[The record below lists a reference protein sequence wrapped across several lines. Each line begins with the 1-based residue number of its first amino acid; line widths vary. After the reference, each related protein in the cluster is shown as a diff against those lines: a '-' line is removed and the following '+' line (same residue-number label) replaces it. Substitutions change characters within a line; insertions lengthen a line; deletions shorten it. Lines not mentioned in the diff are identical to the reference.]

1 VSKARQTFERR
12 QLGLTLRRLREAAGK
27 SQQAAAEWIGKA
39 RSQLVEM
46 EDGRGT
52 LAADKLETLLDF
64 YGVGGEERTTVLE
77 LGALAR
83 ARQKRRAYTDLLP
96 GSFQRFADLEGSAT
110 EINCYEF
117 GIIPG
122 LLQSLGYVRA
132 TIDDGHGIWWQPSRA
147 ELEERISFRLDRQE
161 KTFGSAERKTFRFVI
176 TEDALTGAVGGRDV
190 MREQRRHILKLLESN
205 DDLTVQVLPSNTY
218 GNPARGA
225 GLTILLFG
233 DKGPPVGF
241 STVVFGPSTYFD
253 QESDTAALLRGFHR
267 LQELALDPDESVR
280 LIRRID
286 EEADHA

>member
-39 RSQLVEM
+39 RSQLVEL

-52 LAADKLETLLDF
+52 LASDTLENLLDL
-64 YGVGGEERTTVLE
+64 YAVTGGERETVLE

-96 GSFQRFADLEGSAT
+96 GSFQRFADLEASAT

-117 GIIPG
+117 GIVPG

-132 TIDDGHGIWWQPSRA
+132 MIDDGDGVWWQPSNA
-147 ELEERISFRLDRQE
+147 ELQERISFRLDRQE
-161 KTFGSAERKTFRFVI
+161 KTLGSPEPKTLRFVL
-176 TEDALTGAVGGRDV
+176 TEDALTGAVGSPDV

-205 DDLTVQVLPSNTY
+205 ENLTVQVLRAETY
-218 GNPARGA
+218 GNPARG
-225 GLTILLFG
+225 GGMTIFGFG
-233 DKGPPVGF
+233 DKGAPIGF
-241 STVVFGPSTYFD
+241 TPAVFGPSTYLD
-253 QESDTAALLRGFHR
+253 QDADIAALLRGFR
-267 LQELALDPDESVR
+267 GVQELALDPDESVR
-280 LIRRID
+280 LIRQID
-286 EEADHA
+286 EEA

>member
-12 QLGLTLRRLREAAGK
+12 QLGLTLRRLREQAGA
-27 SQQAAAEWIGKA
+27 SQQAAAERVGKA
-39 RSQLVEM
+39 RSQLVEL

-52 LAADKLETLLDF
+52 LAPDVLAKLLDF
-64 YGVGGEERTTVLE
+64 YGVSEDERQTAVE

-96 GSFQRFADLEGSAT
+96 GSFQRFADLEASAT

-122 LLQSLGYVRA
+122 LLQSLNYVRA
-132 TIDDGHGIWWQPSRA
+132 MIDDGDGVWWQPSSA
-147 ELEERISFRLDRQE
+147 ELEERIAFRLGRQSRTLGATE
-161 KTFGSAERKTFRFVI
+161 PKTLRFVI
-176 TEDALTGAVGGRDV
+176 TEDSLTGAVGSPEV

-205 DDLTVQVLPSNTY
+205 DNLTVQVLRSETY
-218 GNPARGA
+218 GNPARG
-225 GLTILLFG
+225 GGMTILGFG

-241 STVVFGPSTYFD
+241 SAVVFGPSTYFD
-253 QESDTAALLRGFHR
+253 QESDTADQLRAFRRLL
-267 LQELALDPDESVR
+267 ELALDPNDSVR

-286 EEADHA
+286 KEN

>member
-1 VSKARQTFERR
+1 MSKARQTFERR
-12 QLGLTLRRLREAAGK
+12 QLGLTLRRLRDAAGK
-27 SQQAAAEWIGKA
+27 SQQAAADWIGKA

-52 LAADKLETLLDF
+52 LATDKLEALLDF
-64 YGVGGEERTTVLE
+64 YGVAGDERRTVVE

-110 EINCYEF
+110 EIRCYEF

-132 TIDDGHGIWWQPSRA
+132 MIDDGDGVWWQPSHA
-147 ELEERISFRLDRQE
+147 ELSERIAFRLDRQE
-161 KTFGSAERKTFRFVI
+161 KIFGAPDPKTLHFVL
-176 TEDALTGAVGGRDV
+176 TEDALTGAVGSQDV
-190 MREQRRHILKLLESN
+190 MREQRRHILKLLADN
-205 DDLTVQVLPSNTY
+205 DNLTVQVLRSDTY
-218 GNPARGA
+218 GNPARG
-225 GLTILLFG
+225 GGMTIFGFG
-233 DKGPPVGF
+233 DRGSPIGF

-253 QESDTAALLRGFHR
+253 QEADTADQLRAFRR

-286 EEADHA
+286 KED